1 MSVITLPD
9 GANFGEWTLPVPAA
23 YAIQSPYT
31 GKTTAADTGAA
42 LTGWTVTLDI
52 APTANIN
59 AWRSWMAQMRGPV
72 NFTDVPAVQS
82 EQIAHDFASF
92 ASATANGV
100 QLVNFGVANPG
111 IAAGML
117 ITVYT
122 GATQTKPRMVT
133 ITSATI
139 DSGDGTTT
147 ITWTPSVPVGAISG
161 FVLRQPFC
169 RMRLASPYNAGYG
182 AAMANIHQP
191 REVQL
196 EEVYE

>member
-9 GANFGEWTLPVPAA
+9 GGNFAEWTLPVPAA

-82 EQIAHDFASF
+82 EQVAQDFAYYQSV
-92 ASATANGV
+92 SANGA

-111 IAAGML
+111 ITPGML

-133 ITSATI
+133 ITSATVT
-139 DSGDGTTT
+139 DGNGSTI
-147 ITWTPSVPVGAISG
+147 ITWTPSVPTGAISG

-169 RMRLASPYNAGYG
+169 RMRLAPPYNVGYG